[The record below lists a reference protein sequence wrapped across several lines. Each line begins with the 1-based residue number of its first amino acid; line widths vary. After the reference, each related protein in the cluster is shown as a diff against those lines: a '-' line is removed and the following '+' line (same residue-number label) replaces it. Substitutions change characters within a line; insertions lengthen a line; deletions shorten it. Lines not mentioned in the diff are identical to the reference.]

1 MKILFLSESTASTGG
16 TRQLLL
22 LASALSARG
31 HRLTVACRPA
41 SVLNSLCPPL
51 GIGTVNFDFRSDAD
65 VASALKLAAHCRKE
79 RYDVLQTF
87 HPRAHG
93 AALAAKYLGA
103 PGALSVRRGVIF
115 PIPRNPFSRFKYNSA
130 RISAL
135 IAVSEAVRTEFLKAG
150 VEPSRIAVIP
160 PGIEQSEWKEAAEAR
175 SALPWAPPFRIGM
188 IAHFA
193 PFKGQDLMLQAAG
206 TVLKSYANTRFVF
219 IGRGQE
225 ELRSLAAAA
234 GLSGSVEILGPRG
247 DVPALIRSLHIVAA
261 PSRQEGVPNTLIEAQ
276 TAGAAVI
283 GARVGGIP
291 EVITDGETGLLF
303 PPGDADALA
312 QALLRL
318 LGDGRLAGKLS
329 AAGKSS
335 SEKRFSMPA
344 IAARFEELYRRASGA
359 PR

>member
-51 GIGTVNFDFRSDAD
+51 GLRTVNFDFRSDAD
-65 VASALKLAAHCRKE
+65 VASAFKLAAHCRKE

-103 PGALSVRRGVIF
+103 PGALAVRRGVIF
-115 PIPRNPFSRFKYNSA
+115 PIPENPFSRFKYRSA
-130 RISAL
+130 RIAAL
-135 IAVSEAVRTEFLKAG
+135 IAVSEAVKAEFLKAG
-150 VEPSRIAVIP
+150 VGQERIAVIP
-160 PGIEQSEWKEAAEAR
+160 PGIAQAEWKEAAEAR
-175 SALPWAPPFRIGM
+175 TALPWAPPFRVGM

-193 PFKGQDLMLQAAG
+193 PFKGQDLMLKAAG
-206 TVLKSYANTRFVF
+206 TVLKAYPGTKFVF

-225 ELRSLAAAA
+225 ELKSLAVAA
-234 GLSGSVEILGPRG
+234 GLAGSVEILGPRY
-247 DVPALIRSLHIVAA
+247 DVPALISGLHVVAA

-276 TAGAAVI
+276 TVGAPVV
-283 GARVGGIP
+283 GSGVGGIP

-303 PPGDADALA
+303 PPGDADSLA

-318 LGDGRLAGKLS
+318 FGDGRLAEKLS
-329 AAGKSS
+329 AAGKASA
-335 SEKRFSMPA
+335 EKRFSMPA
-344 IAARFEELYRRASGA
+344 IAARFEEIYLRASGEA
-359 PR
+359 R